1 MSTISLRL
9 PDSLHNEARRL
20 ARKEKVSINHL
31 ATLALAE
38 KIAALETEDYLMRRA
53 ARANKKRFLRAMN
66 KVADVKPE
74 ERDAL

>member
-1 MSTISLRL
+1 VSTITIHL

-53 ARANKKRFLRAMN
+53 NRANKKRFLRAMK

-74 ERDAL
+74 EQDAL